1 MSNLPFGIGGFP
13 RTAQVVQ
20 AIGVAGDFATA
31 NPRFTV
37 ASNPNPNAP
46 GFVAG
51 PNGVGTGAFCWADP
65 LNLSISNTGTG
76 LVTGFVGREGQLADI
91 VVYLAYYSNT
101 ILSGQPV
108 IPYSG
113 GDFFVLNT
121 GASPTSIGQKAYAN
135 FQTGLVTFAASGSP
149 PTSATDSGAT
159 LDRIVSASTGGALP
173 TTNTATVSIAAAVGN
188 AFSVMTVSG
197 VGAGSVLA
205 GGVGQTVNG
214 IGIDP
219 ATTIIAQLPGGTLGG
234 AGTYSVSVNQVVP
247 AGTAATLSG
256 GGLTLTGANQTGV
269 FAPSM
274 TISGTNV
281 PTGTTILAY
290 GTATAG
296 AAGTYLVDR
305 PATVAAT
312 ASTVTATN
320 AMLLTVSGASSGT
333 WALNDA
339 LFGASVVAQSIV
351 ANGVTNPNLT
361 GLGGVGTYLTNVEQS
376 ALTAQ
381 TISVAS
387 GVETK
392 WAAQTVAGPGD
403 LVIMSDHLLG

>member
-1 MSNLPFGIGGFP
+1 MSVLPFGIGGFP

-51 PNGVGTGAFCWADP
+51 VNGVGTGAFCWADP
-65 LNLSISNTGTG
+65 TNTFISNTGVG
-76 LVTGFVGREGQLADI
+76 PVTGFVGREGQLADI
-91 VVYLAYYSNT
+91 VVYLQYYSTT
-101 ILSGQPV
+101 ILAGQPV

-113 GDFFVLNT
+113 GDFFVTNS
-121 GASPTSIGQKAYAN
+121 GASPTVVGNKAYAN
-135 FQTGLVTFAASGSP
+135 FQTGLVTFAATGTP
-149 PTSATDSGAT
+149 PTSATDTGAT
-159 LDRIVSASTGGALP
+159 LTKNISASTGGALP
-173 TTNTATVSIAAAVGN
+173 TANTATVSIAAAIGN
-188 AFSVMTVSG
+188 AFSVMTVSA
-197 VGAGSVLA
+197 VGSGSVLA

-219 ATTIIAQLPGGTLGG
+219 ATTIIAQLTGTAGST
-234 AGTYSVSVNQVVP
+234 GTYSVSINQTVP

-256 GGLTLTGANQTGV
+256 GGLTLTGANTSGIFTV
-269 FAPSM
+269 GT
-274 TISGTNV
+274 TISGTNI
-281 PTGTTILAY
+281 PTGTTILAI

-296 AAGTYLVDR
+296 AAGTYLVSNVA
-305 PATVAAT
+305 ATAAT
-312 ASTVTATN
+312 ASTVTSTN
-320 AMLLTVSGASSGT
+320 TMLLTVSGASTGV

-339 LFGASVVAQSIV
+339 LFGASVLTQSII
-351 ANGVTNPNLT
+351 ANGVTNANLT
-361 GLGGVGTYLTNVEQS
+361 GVGAAGTYLTNIAQT

-392 WAAQTVAGPGD
+392 WYCMNVCNAGE
-403 LVIMSDHLLG
+403 LAIISDHALG